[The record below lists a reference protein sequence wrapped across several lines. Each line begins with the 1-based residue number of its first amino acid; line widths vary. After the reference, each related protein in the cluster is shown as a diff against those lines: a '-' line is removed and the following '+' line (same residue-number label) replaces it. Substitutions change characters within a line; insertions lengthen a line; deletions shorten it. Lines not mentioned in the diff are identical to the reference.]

1 MMIFHRGLP
10 GSQRFLVASGVQ
22 KAPAIDRLA
31 NHRSENF
38 PERSLPK
45 GIHHIHIY
53 MVYLYIYMVYMVYIY
68 IYTHSGKPVTAG
80 SNLLSQRS
88 LKQNIM
94 VVSLQ
99 LGISQ
104 APRQAGTWAPG
115 RWSTPWCVSCTS
127 VAFPWRISPLWTAWT
142 SWAWRRMWRRSKKCQ
157 RHRPGDDHEFHGGNS
172 WYRNGT
178 LWLCQNSY

>member
-1 MMIFHRGLP
+1 MSLP
-10 GSQRFLVASGVQ
+10 EGSQRFLVPSGVLS
-22 KAPAIDRLA
+22 AMGYRLA
-31 NHRSENF
+31 NHRTAGNF
-38 PERSLPK
+38 PAELIAKRYTS
-45 GIHHIHIY
+45 HW
-53 MVYLYIYMVYMVYIY
+53 YLYGIPIYIWYIYIYGIYIYVYMVYIY

-80 SNLLSQRS
+80 ESNLLSQRS

-142 SWAWRRMWRRSKKCQ
+142 SWAWRRMWRR
-157 RHRPGDDHEFHGGNS
+157 HRTGDDGWISWREFMVHK
-172 WYRNGT
+172 WYP
-178 LWLCQNSY
+178 LVMSK